1 MARALDF
8 FFFYRSIHT
17 YLSVLVVSASAQ
29 NAGAPQAGTHTRW
42 PDGVASTST
51 SVR

>member
-8 FFFYRSIHT
+8 FFFYGSIHT
-17 YLSVLVVSASAQ
+17 YLSVIVVSASAQ
-29 NAGAPQAGTHTRW
+29 DGEAPQAGTHTRW
-42 PDGVASTST
+42 PDGVCSTST